1 MDISKI
7 NDHGSLKY
15 RWTNLVDVIY
25 QELVIKDEYHLKW
38 ARHNLPRI
46 KTIVDIG
53 GNLGMFAIF
62 ARELFPD
69 VRIVSVE
76 PCKDTYMILEK
87 NTAESNIEI
96 YNFAMG
102 NGSRLYLNKCP
113 DHSGGNQM
121 VNHVTVDDVIGIE
134 SYALSSIFDML
145 QIEAPYVVKI
155 DIEGGEVCLFDD
167 VKSSD
172 ILKEAEYVTMEFHL
186 VGNLSHDFNIW
197 VNKTFN
203 DFDVSN
209 VDAVYSMTR
218 KR

>member
-7 NDHGSLKY
+7 SEHGSLKY

-25 QELVIKDEYHLKW
+25 RELVIKDEYRLTW
-38 ARHNLPRI
+38 ASHNLPRI

-76 PCKDTYMILEK
+76 ACKDTYKILER
-87 NTAESNIEI
+87 NTAEFNIET

-102 NGSRLYLNKCP
+102 DGSRLYLNKCQ
-113 DHSGGNQM
+113 DHSGANQM
-121 VNHVTVDDVIGIE
+121 VHHTTVDDVVGIE
-134 SYALSSIFDML
+134 SYGLSSIFDML
-145 QIEAPYVVKI
+145 QIEAPYIVKI
-155 DIEGGEVCLFDD
+155 DIEGGEICLFDD

-186 VGNLSHDFNIW
+186 VGNLSRDFNI
-197 VNKTFN
+197 
-203 DFDVSN
+203 
-209 VDAVYSMTR
+209 
-218 KR
+218 